1 MSDVA
6 PAQAM
11 PRLLT
16 GVRRGFLAILVLV
29 GVAQAGAAGA
39 TVLLLTRGLEAR
51 TTEARVVAVLLLA
64 LVALTIGWLRS
75 RERLLAERLGQ
86 DYVHEIRLR
95 LVRRVLDGSS
105 PRSLGAT
112 LTRASND
119 LTAVRNWVALGIAP
133 AAVGVP
139 MLVGCTV
146 VLGMIHPA
154 LAIATL
160 APLLALAIILL
171 VASRTAYEESRKVR
185 RERGR
190 LAGHLADTLTATT
203 AIRSAGGAYREMRR
217 LESRSARVVQ
227 AAVDRARVFG
237 RIRGAAASAAA
248 MATVTVIAG
257 SLFAGLDGAAL
268 AAGLT
273 VAGILATPVQDLGR
287 VVEYR
292 QAYRAARGMLVPA
305 MAPERT
311 GSSGHHPAAEAGEE
325 TPTKSS
331 SGAAFFGKAGLLV
344 EGLRLADRPE
354 VELPALYARAGER
367 VVVRAVDRERTTAAL
382 HALVG
387 VRRPAAGV
395 VRINGRDVG
404 AVGFRERRRL
414 FGYAAQGMRLERT
427 TIARAVRYREPDAKV
442 PDVGQALTR
451 VGLTEKVATLPRGE
465 HALLRQGGEPLATPD
480 RALLLLARAMYGDPP
495 LLVLDHLDDE
505 LGEAGR
511 ERLRGLLASYPGI
524 VLLASDIPE
533 VVMAPTRRWVVD

>member
-1 MSDVA
+1 MSDVDQGTA
-6 PAQAM
+6 LPK
-11 PRLLT
+11 LLT
-16 GVRRGFLAILVLV
+16 GARRRFLVALVVV
-29 GVAQAGAAGA
+29 GAAQAGAAGA

-51 TTEARVVAVLLLA
+51 TAQHRVIAVLLLA
-64 LVALTIGWLRS
+64 LVALAIGWLRS

-95 LVRRVLDGSS
+95 LVRRVLDGNSR
-105 PRSLGAT
+105 RSLGAT
-112 LTRASND
+112 LTRTSND
-119 LTAVRNWVALGIAP
+119 LSAVRNWVALGIAP

-139 MLVGCTV
+139 MLLGCTV

-160 APLLALAIILL
+160 VPLAALAVILL
-171 VASRTAYEESRKVR
+171 VASRSAFEESRRVR

-217 LESRSARVVQ
+217 LDLRSAKVVQ
-227 AAVDRARVFG
+227 AAVDRARVLG
-237 RIRGAAASAAA
+237 RIRGAAAAAAA

-257 SLFAGLDGAAL
+257 SLFVGLDGATL

-292 QAYRAARGMLVPA
+292 QAYRAARLMLIPA
-305 MAPERT
+305 LGSAPSEL
-311 GSSGHHPAAEAGEE
+311 PAEEVEESRPAG
-325 TPTKSS
+325 
-331 SGAAFFGKAGLLV
+331 SGAAFFGKAGLVV
-344 EGLRLADRPE
+344 EGLRLADRSEAE
-354 VELPALYARAGER
+354 VPALYVRAGDR
-367 VVVRAVDRERTTAAL
+367 VVVEAADRERSTAVL

-387 VRRPAAGV
+387 VRRPVAGV
-395 VRINGRDVG
+395 IRINGRDLG
-404 AVGFRERRRL
+404 AVDFRERRRL

-427 TIARAVRYREPDAKV
+427 TISRAVRYREPDAKV
-442 PDVGQALTR
+442 PEVGQLLTR

-465 HALLRQGGEPLATPD
+465 HALLREGGQPLATPD
-480 RALLLLARAMYGDPP
+480 RALLLLARALYGDPP

-511 ERLRGLLASYPGI
+511 VRLRGLLAAYPGI
-524 VLLASDIPE
+524 VLLASDAPE
-533 VVMAPTRRWVVD
+533 AVMAPTRRWVVA

>member
-1 MSDVA
+1 MSGVA
-6 PAQAM
+6 PARAL

-16 GVRRGFLAILVLV
+16 GVRRRFLVILVLV
-29 GVAQAGAAGA
+29 GIAQAGAAGA

-51 TTEARVVAVLLLA
+51 TTEARVVAVLLLG

-139 MLVGCTV
+139 MLLGCTV

-154 LAIATL
+154 LAVATL
-160 APLLALAIILL
+160 VPLLALAIILL
-171 VASRTAYEESRKVR
+171 VASRTAYEESRRVR

-203 AIRSAGGAYREMRR
+203 AIQSAGGAYREMRR
-217 LESRSARVVQ
+217 LDRRSARVVQ
-227 AAVDRARVFG
+227 AAVDRARVLG
-237 RIRGAAASAAA
+237 RIRGAAAAAAA

-257 SLFAGLDGAAL
+257 SLFAGLDGATL

-273 VAGILATPVQDLGR
+273 LAGILATPVQDLGR

-292 QAYRAARGMLVPA
+292 QAYRAARVMLVPA
-305 MAPERT
+305 MASEGTQSARPGTEP
-311 GSSGHHPAAEAGEE
+311 GSVPSHQ
-325 TPTKSS
+325 SS

-344 EGLRLADRPE
+344 EGLRLGDQPE
-354 VELPALYARAGER
+354 VELPALSARAGDR
-367 VVVRAVDRERTTAAL
+367 VVVQAGDRERSTAAL

-395 VRINGRDVG
+395 VRINGRDVR

-442 PDVGQALTR
+442 PEVGQLLTR

-465 HALLRQGGEPLATPD
+465 HARLREGGEPLATPD
-480 RALLLLARAMYGDPP
+480 RALLLLARALYGDPP

-511 ERLRGLLASYPGI
+511 DRLRGLLASYPGI
-524 VLLASDIPE
+524 VLLASDTPE
-533 VVMAPTRRWVVD
+533 AVMAPTRRWVVD